1 MDKKTIISL
10 NLLIVNLPI
19 HLIKGLFTFNA
30 NKRWTTEQALKNEP
44 FKDIKDLVEARF
56 PLFVKLQDYDLKN
69 KEFRDEII
77 FTKKKTYVKKV
88 AKIIL

>member
-30 NKRWTTEQALKNEP
+30 NKRWTTE
-44 FKDIKDLVEARF
+44 
-56 PLFVKLQDYDLKN
+56 
-69 KEFRDEII
+69 
-77 FTKKKTYVKKV
+77 
-88 AKIIL
+88 

>member
-1 MDKKTIISL
+1 
-10 NLLIVNLPI
+10 
-19 HLIKGLFTFNA
+19 
-30 NKRWTTEQALKNEP
+30 
-44 FKDIKDLVEARF
+44 LVEARF

-88 AKIIL
+88 AKIIF